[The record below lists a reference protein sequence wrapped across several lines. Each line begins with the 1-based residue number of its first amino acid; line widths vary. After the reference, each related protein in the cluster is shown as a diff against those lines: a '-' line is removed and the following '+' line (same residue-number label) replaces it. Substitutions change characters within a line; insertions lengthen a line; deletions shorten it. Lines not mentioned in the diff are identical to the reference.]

1 MKLPAVNQLSN
12 KLQKVAHFRALNRNV
27 LYLSRVGSATQLR
40 TRFEKKTG
48 IDCRLKCIRTKLIVS
63 CYGNLN

>member
-40 TRFEKKTG
+40 SRFEKK
-48 IDCRLKCIRTKLIVS
+48 
-63 CYGNLN
+63 N